1 MFILKLEYEIMITA
15 VVSVVAFSMFI
26 AATWFYGQQEDQA

>member
-1 MFILKLEYEIMITA
+1 MFISKLEYEIMITA
-15 VVSVVAFSMFI
+15 IVSVVGFSMFI

>member
-1 MFILKLEYEIMITA
+1 MITA
-15 VVSVVAFSMFI
+15 VVSVLGFSLFI

>member
-1 MFILKLEYEIMITA
+1 MTISKLEYLIMVTA
-15 VVSVVAFSMFI
+15 VISVVGFSMFI